1 MILANLISDGVEGDL
16 LAAIQVDVF
25 YARCVSG
32 ERMGDYE
39 IQISCVVVYF
49 LGMESADS
57 Q

>member
-1 MILANLISDGVEGDL
+1 MILANLISDGVEGDV

-25 YARCVSG
+25 EDGCVSG